1 MQPKFW
7 ESFQLFGFKVEET
20 SGLKVHIV
28 SQEPNT
34 VEPNQNQT
42 EKASLDDTFARY
54 QSYDAHRLLYGR
66 DHPSTRVPKQLGDDK
81 AWPYFDYYDSLSLP
95 YRVVITGQVN
105 ACRDSFKKKIFL
117 TNFYPSLAWNWNIMD
132 KVAIRSILK
141 FELLLVSTS
150 NRSVGRSRRSLWPM
164 LLGVW
169 CCTSS
174 GVQAASFNAR
184 DYLRSKLETRKLPC
198 CVKYTPGRRPLNSL
212 AKSIWSTESFQP
224 LERNAKIHSFYE
236 RHSGDGIGLNKT
248 NRLSRKEPNKSA

>member
-105 ACRDSFKKKIFL
+105 ACRDSFKKNFFDQFLPIIGLKLKYYGQGSDQINSKIRTFARVHL
-117 TNFYPSLAWNWNIMD
+117 QSERWKEPAIVMAN
-132 KVAIRSILK
+132 VA
-141 FELLLVSTS
+141 
-150 NRSVGRSRRSLWPM
+150 RRMVLYI
-164 LLGVW
+164 VW
-169 CCTSS
+169 CASS
-174 GVQAASFNAR
+174 IF
-184 DYLRSKLETRKLPC
+184 
-198 CVKYTPGRRPLNSL
+198 
-212 AKSIWSTESFQP
+212 
-224 LERNAKIHSFYE
+224 
-236 RHSGDGIGLNKT
+236 
-248 NRLSRKEPNKSA
+248 

>member
-1 MQPKFW
+1 
-7 ESFQLFGFKVEET
+7 
-20 SGLKVHIV
+20 
-28 SQEPNT
+28 
-34 VEPNQNQT
+34 
-42 EKASLDDTFARY
+42 
-54 QSYDAHRLLYGR
+54 
-66 DHPSTRVPKQLGDDK
+66 
-81 AWPYFDYYDSLSLP
+81 
-95 YRVVITGQVN
+95 
-105 ACRDSFKKKIFL
+105 
-117 TNFYPSLAWNWNIMD
+117 MD

-212 AKSIWSTESFQP
+212 AKSVWSTESFQP